1 MDIEKQ
7 TYKNYLE
14 SKRVFKIKRV
24 KNRICLSDSFSMVNN
39 EASEKLFEAE
49 IFKVT
54 FSSNIADNIKSYDL
68 FLAKN
73 ELIPD
78 QEITALKDSLGIE
91 IFGDGTCIEIINF
104 QTDFSIQFD
113 QENSSFI
120 DSEQVKN
127 GYIMFKK

>member
-39 EASEKLFEAE
+39 EASKKLFEAE

-54 FSSNIADNIKSYDL
+54 FSSNKANNIKSYDL

-78 QEITALKDSLGIE
+78 QEIIALKDSLGIE